1 MMTNEYWC
9 FCQSYI
15 VLLYFQHY
23 GSVMYGWA
31 RTSFIA
37 YCIYSLAGR
46 IQVYWTDRTRGGNET
61 GEHQVFEF
69 YDIKRQASE
78 KNMLP
83 DHKWRGEV
91 FLKVVRLLSCIR
103 WTRSSINTY
112 SYEGCQVTS
121 LKKIYLPPTTRIAVF
136 EVSLEEDNIDQMV
149 VCTYLKVA
157 AALEHLCREGPQFG
171 SSSVICVDENVFLI
185 WIDTRLVQDA

>member
-46 IQVYWTDRTRGGNET
+46 IQVYWTVRTRGGNET

-103 WTRSSINTY
+103 WTRSSINTHMKDVKWQALRRFICLRPHASQCSKY
-112 SYEGCQVTS
+112 HWKRTLHTRWWYVPTWKLLQRWSISVVKDLNSAPLPSFATKTS
-121 LKKIYLPPTTRIAVF
+121 SWF
-136 EVSLEEDNIDQMV
+136 ESI
-149 VCTYLKVA
+149 
-157 AALEHLCREGPQFG
+157 
-171 SSSVICVDENVFLI
+171 
-185 WIDTRLVQDA
+185 QD